1 MSRAARTAWPF
12 IQRAVREGLE
22 SEQIIEAMREAGVPT
37 FRRAD
42 MLALIRE
49 ASGAELLQSDI
60 ARWPKEFTLPFNRVR
75 EAATKI
81 VAPFSYTLRLTVV
94 DSEGETREILRQAH
108 STVLRTASQVLD
120 AFMRAA
126 NLSPSYE
133 DLEIEEAEVIDVVRA
148 GDAGVI

>member
-1 MSRAARTAWPF
+1 MSAAARTAWPF

-22 SEQIIEAMREAGVPT
+22 SEQVIEALREAGVPT

-49 ASGAELLQSDI
+49 ASGAELLKSDI

-75 EAATKI
+75 ESVTKI
-81 VAPFSYTLRLTVV
+81 VAPFSYTLKLTVV

-108 STVLRTASQVLD
+108 STVLRTADQVLN
-120 AFMRAA
+120 AFLRAA
-126 NLSPSYE
+126 ALSPSYE
-133 DLEIEEAEVIDVVRA
+133 DLEVESAEVVDVVRA
-148 GDAGVI
+148 GPEGTI